1 MFLFSLLFLFSG
13 TYRRFVTTVLLP
25 YNGYHLQALPHLYT
39 LEVEERTVEAVDVDS
54 NKELLL
60 PMKASE
66 QILEGLQIPYNFK

>member
-1 MFLFSLLFLFSG
+1 
-13 TYRRFVTTVLLP
+13 
-25 YNGYHLQALPHLYT
+25 
-39 LEVEERTVEAVDVDS
+39 VEERTVEAVDVDS